1 MSVWI
6 CWLFV
11 FLVLILA
18 IVILFLMSDLCL
30 PRWCIRINAVR
41 KWLYLDRVMH
51 LRETYPHTRN

>member
-1 MSVWI
+1 
-6 CWLFV
+6 LFV